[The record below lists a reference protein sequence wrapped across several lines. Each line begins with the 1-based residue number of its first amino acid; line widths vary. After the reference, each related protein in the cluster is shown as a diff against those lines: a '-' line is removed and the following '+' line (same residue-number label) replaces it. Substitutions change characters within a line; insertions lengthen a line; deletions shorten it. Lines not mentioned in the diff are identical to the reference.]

1 MNRPALRA
9 ERGIRMFLEDSFRG
23 KRMRGSHTAL
33 SGERRAL
40 HQRQIQALRGEARLL
55 KRSYKRGFSRGAA
68 SARRGL
74 TRRHACASR
83 SASLNSQPADQA
95 TNVASKARTTVQGK
109 ADGEVGGC
117 CGGKATVSA
126 VPPRP
131 AAASRMK
138 TAHPRCLLMPAIAAA
153 PPSRPASRL
162 GDAMPAVRRVSVAA
176 RLSAESL
183 NAA

>member
-9 ERGIRMFLEDSFRG
+9 ERGIQMFLEDSFRG

-40 HQRQIQALRGEARLL
+40 HQRQIRALRGEARLL

-83 SASLNSQPADQA
+83 SASLNLQPADQA

-126 VPPRP
+126 VAKTGRGIADEDRAP
-131 AAASRMK
+131 ALFVD
-138 TAHPRCLLMPAIAAA
+138 TGDRCRPAIAPPLEVGGRHARRAA
-153 PPSRPASRL
+153 P
-162 GDAMPAVRRVSVAA
+162 VRR
-176 RLSAESL
+176 L
-183 NAA
+183 